1 MANESF
7 TFDHNSK
14 RGVELELTLSTLLW
28 SLSLLLIV
36 VANEF

>member
-14 RGVELELTLSTLLW
+14 RGVELEFNPINVT
-28 SLSLLLIV
+28 V
-36 VANEF
+36 VT